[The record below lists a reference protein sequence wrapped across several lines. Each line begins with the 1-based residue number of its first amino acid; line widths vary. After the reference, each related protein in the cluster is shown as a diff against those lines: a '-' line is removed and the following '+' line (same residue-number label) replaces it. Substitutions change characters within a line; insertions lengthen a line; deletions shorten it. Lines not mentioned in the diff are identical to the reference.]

1 MDRMTRVAAVQ
12 MDVHIG
18 ENAKNAAR
26 IVEKLGIAA
35 GEGAEFIVFPE
46 CATSGYCFDS
56 VDAAMPYAEADDG
69 AFVGEFSAACHRAGV
84 TGIAGF
90 LERHGD
96 AISNSAVLATP
107 DGVAR
112 VYRKTHLPTLGIDR
126 YVAPGSELPVY
137 DTPVGKV
144 GILICYD
151 VRFPEAARS
160 LGLRGVDIIAVPTN
174 WPVGAESSP
183 DFITRARAWESR
195 VFVVAANRVGVERGR
210 KFIGRSQ
217 VVSPNGGVL
226 LEAGRDDEAILY
238 CDIDVSDARQ
248 KAIVHEPGEWEID
261 ITADRRPELY
271 SALTDAD

>member
-1 MDRMTRVAAVQ
+1 MTRVAAVQ

-18 ENAKNAAR
+18 ENAKNTGRILDTLSAAA
-26 IVEKLGIAA
+26 VT
-35 GEGAEFIVFPE
+35 GAEFIVFPE

-56 VDAAMPYAEADDG
+56 VAAAMPYAEERDG
-69 AFVGEFSAACHRAGV
+69 PFVERFAAACARAGV
-84 TGIAGF
+84 TAIAGF

-107 DGVAR
+107 DGVAQ

-126 YVAPGSELPVY
+126 YVDPGADLPVY

-160 LGLRGVDIIAVPTN
+160 LGLRGADIIAVPTN
-174 WPVGAESSP
+174 WPEGAESSP

-217 VVSPNGGVL
+217 IVAPSGGVL
-226 LEAGRDDEAILY
+226 LEAGPDDEAILY
-238 CDIDVSDARQ
+238 SDIDLAEARQ

-261 ITADRRPELY
+261 ITTDRRPELY

>member
-1 MDRMTRVAAVQ
+1 M
-12 MDVHIG
+12 
-18 ENAKNAAR
+18 
-26 IVEKLGIAA
+26 
-35 GEGAEFIVFPE
+35 FPE

-56 VDAAMPYAEADDG
+56 VAAAMPYAEENDG
-69 AFVGEFSAACHRAGV
+69 AFVGRFAGACASEGV

-90 LERHGD
+90 LERHDG

-126 YVAPGSELPVY
+126 YVDPGTDLPVY
-137 DTPVGKV
+137 DTPVGRA

-160 LGLRGVDIIAVPTN
+160 LGLRGADIIAVPTN
-174 WPVGAESSP
+174 WPTGAESSP

-195 VFVVAANRVGVERGR
+195 VFIVAANRVGVERGR
-210 KFIGRSQ
+210 RFIGRSQ

-226 LEAGRDDEAILY
+226 LEAGPDDEAILY
-238 CDIDVSDARQ
+238 SDIEVSDARQ

-261 ITADRRPELY
+261 ITTDRRPELY
-271 SALTDAD
+271 SALTADD